1 LRASIMR
8 SAGIAVLISVFTVS
22 SVRAGGMAD
31 PIVEAE
37 AITQPEVIVADA
49 ASSAPSPILLG
60 LIALALVAAIAS
72 AGGGGGATFD

>member
-1 LRASIMR
+1 MR
-8 SAGIAVLISVFTVS
+8 RAGIAALASVFTVS
-22 SVRAGGMAD
+22 SAGAGGMTD

-37 AITQPEVIVADA
+37 AITQPAVIAADS

-72 AGGGGGATFD
+72 AGGGGGPTFD